1 MKILMHDI
9 ENQEA
14 AVKIQKFCFV
24 NGISPKIQISKLT
37 KKVLYI
43 FEGEY
48 PKGIEG
54 VDYETP

>member
-9 ENQEA
+9 ENQDA

-43 FEGEY
+43 FEDMY
-48 PKGIEG
+48 PEDIEG
-54 VDYETP
+54 VEYETP